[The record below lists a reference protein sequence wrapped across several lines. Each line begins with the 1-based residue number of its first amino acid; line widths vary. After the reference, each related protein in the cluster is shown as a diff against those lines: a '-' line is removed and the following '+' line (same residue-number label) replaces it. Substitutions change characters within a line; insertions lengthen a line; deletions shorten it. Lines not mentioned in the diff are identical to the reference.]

1 MTANPDSFDDTSTQ
15 DAGTRAVSSPSGVH
29 FLNIR
34 VLGPNHRKRLLRHLL
49 ALETSDRYLRF
60 GYVAND
66 QQIES
71 YIERLDFV
79 NDAVFGVFNHRLEIV
94 GMAHLAMCRDAAGNS
109 VADFGVS
116 VNPSLRG
123 KGVGGRLYERA
134 ALHARNEGV
143 EVLQIQ
149 ALAENAAMLAIARKR
164 GATVHRRGP
173 ESEAYLKLPR
183 PDMESQLRELF
194 EEYWAN
200 LLYNAK
206 AQTRVFCGFLSSFQT
221 LRQRVLSANKVCSP

>member
-1 MTANPDSFDDTSTQ
+1 MTVNVDSFEDTSTQ
-15 DAGTRAVSSPSGVH
+15 VVSTREVYSPAGIN

-49 ALETSDRYLRF
+49 ALETRDRFLRF
-60 GYVAND
+60 GYVTND
-66 QQIES
+66 QQIEA
-71 YIERLDFV
+71 YIDRLDFV

-94 GMAHLAMCRDAAGNS
+94 GMAHLALCKDAAGNS

-116 VNPSLRG
+116 VSPSIRG
-123 KGVGGRLYERA
+123 KGIGGRLYERA

-173 ESEAYLKLPR
+173 ETEAYLKLPR

-194 EEYWAN
+194 EECWAN

-206 AQTRVFCGFLSSFQT
+206 AQTKVFCGFLSGFQA
-221 LRQRVLSANKVCSP
+221 LRQRVISANKACSP